1 MIFGYDP
8 FELFKLIVLVLVAI
22 AVVGFVIP
30 VFMNRVVDD
39 VIWVLYHFGTY
50 IFIALFVYWAYN
62 NSETVTSTLVGIIN
76 YVKGFIA

>member
-22 AVVGFVIP
+22 AVIGFVIP

-39 VIWVLYHFGTY
+39 VFWVIYHFGTY
-50 IFIALFVYWAYN
+50 IAIAVFVYWAYN
-62 NSETVTSTLVGIIN
+62 NPETIIGAIN
-76 YVKGFIA
+76 YIKGLIV